1 MRRRPGADC
10 GRSGTG
16 TSGTSRTGR
25 TAMALDSTPATTHVT
40 TPSGRVIPVPGGSR
54 LVFGRGPD
62 ADLVI
67 PADRGLSRRPG
78 TISAAASG
86 AWVANIS
93 CTHAL
98 YAEGDGY
105 RIRLP
110 RLDEAS
116 APDEPSCGWFGR
128 HGAALGGS
136 RRPAGRGP
144 AAAPGRHRR
153 HCRAG
158 RR

>member
-25 TAMALDSTPATTHVT
+25 TAMAVDSTPATTHVT

-67 PADRGLSRRPG
+67 PADRGLSRRAG
-78 TISAAASG
+78 AVRAAARG
-86 AWVANIS
+86 ARGGNNS
-93 CTHAL
+93 RTHAL
-98 YAEGDGY
+98 YA
-105 RIRLP
+105 
-110 RLDEAS
+110 A
-116 APDEPSCGWFGR
+116 
-128 HGAALGGS
+128 GG
-136 RRPAGRGP
+136 G
-144 AAAPGRHRR
+144 
-153 HCRAG
+153 
-158 RR
+158 